1 MPEPNGVGTPQLDYS
16 AESKTRKRTF
26 NEGESPVVYSMA
38 EVQTNIL
45 ARLSTMSGYELTLEI
60 DGISRELGL
69 STTEIES
76 QIAFY
81 KAHGAVQQQQQTIPD
96 FEPTSVKEMVDLS
109 GAQSMARAPKYIEQ
123 PDSYRLKYKPSAQEI
138 EKQSQV
144 QQAIMCESCGSPLG
158 IPAIRPIEVTCPQC
172 GAQAL
177 YSV

>member
-1 MPEPNGVGTPQLDYS
+1 
-16 AESKTRKRTF
+16 
-26 NEGESPVVYSMA
+26 MA
-38 EVQTNIL
+38 QIQADIL

-69 STTEIES
+69 TAEEIDS

-81 KAHGAVQQQQQTIPD
+81 KAHGAVQQQQQAIPD
-96 FEPTSVKEMVDLS
+96 FEPTPVKEMVDLS
-109 GAQSMARAPKYIEQ
+109 GAQNMARAPRFLDQ
-123 PDSYRLKYKPSAQEI
+123 PENFRLKYDPSTQGI
-138 EKQSQV
+138 EKQSQI

-172 GAQAL
+172 GSKTL

>member
-1 MPEPNGVGTPQLDYS
+1 MTAIQ
-16 AESKTRKRTF
+16 A
-26 NEGESPVVYSMA
+26 
-38 EVQTNIL
+38 NIL
-45 ARLSTMSGYELTLEI
+45 ARLSTMSGYELTLEV
-60 DGISRELGL
+60 DGISRELGIT
-69 STTEIES
+69 TTEIES

-109 GAQSMARAPKYIEQ
+109 GAQSMARAPKYIDQ
-123 PDSYRLKYKPSAQEI
+123 PDRYRMKYNPSSQGI

-144 QQAIMCESCGSPLG
+144 RQAIMCESCGSPLG
-158 IPAIRPIEVTCPQC
+158 IPDIRPIEVTCPHC